1 MVSGVDSAISPVELL
16 RSPWRSNLSDLLS
29 IPQEF
34 LLLASP
40 FITQPVAQWIGEHL
54 AKNTAIKQM
63 RILCLTNLR
72 VESVLA
78 ESLELEGLAQLGRAF
93 PTFAS
98 IHLPGLHAKVFIA
111 DHKRAIVTSGNL
123 THGGLKGNCEYGV
136 AIRIPELV
144 REIRQDFEGY
154 ARLGA
159 PLSVDEIT
167 DFAKELEDLRTAY
180 QVRERQV
187 IRKAGAAFKL
197 KLRSAQDRVL
207 RFRAKGKSNQAIFCD
222 TIEYLLSKRPLQTT
236 ELHPLIQQIHPDLC
250 DNSVDRVIEG
260 VNFGKK
266 WKHHVRTAQ
275 QALKRE
281 GRISYDGERWHLSG
295 AQYRALR

>member
-1 MVSGVDSAISPVELL
+1 MVSEVDSAISPVELL
-16 RSPWRSNLSDLLS
+16 RSPWRSHLSDLLS

-54 AKNTAIKQM
+54 AKNTAIQQM

-78 ESLELEGLAQLGRAF
+78 GSLELGGLAQLGRSF
-93 PTFAS
+93 PNFAL
-98 IHLPGLHAKVFIA
+98 IHMPGLHAKVFIA
-111 DHKRAIVTSGNL
+111 DYKRAIITSGNL

-144 REIRQDFEGY
+144 QDIRQDFEGY

-159 PLSVDEIT
+159 PLSVDEIA
-167 DFAKELEDLRTAY
+167 DFAKELEDLRAAY
-180 QVRERQV
+180 RVRERQI
-187 IRKAGAAFKL
+187 IREAGAAFKR

-222 TIEYLLSKRPLQTT
+222 TIEYLLSKGPLKTT

-250 DNSVDRVIEG
+250 DDRVDRVIEG

-295 AQYRALR
+295 AQYRAS

>member
-1 MVSGVDSAISPVELL
+1 MASEVDSAISPIELL
-16 RSPWRSNLSDLLS
+16 RSPWRSDLSDLLS

-54 AKNTAIKQM
+54 AKNIAIQQM

-78 ESLELEGLAQLGRAF
+78 GSLELEGLAQLGRAF
-93 PTFAS
+93 PTFAP

-111 DHKRAIVTSGNL
+111 DCKRAIITSGNL

-144 REIRQDFEGY
+144 REIRRDFEGY

-187 IRKAGAAFKL
+187 IRKAGAAFKR

-222 TIEYLLSKRPLQTT
+222 TIEYLLSKGPLQTT

-250 DNSVDRVIEG
+250 DDRVDRVIEG

-295 AQYRALR
+295 TQ